1 MFCILGYITGMQV
14 TNPLVP
20 AQMGTSNAAPALVA
34 NAPSAPDSTRYET
47 AQPVTGSSQSE
58 GSRSDRGHPAGD
70 SEGGSGRRGA
80 EVDISV

>member
-1 MFCILGYITGMQV
+1 MFCIPGYITGMQV

>member
-20 AQMGTSNAAPALVA
+20 AQMGSSNGAPALVA
-34 NAPSAPDSTRYET
+34 NAPAAPDSTRYET

-58 GSRSDRGHPAGD
+58 GSRSDSGHPAGD

-80 EVDISV
+80 QVDISV